1 MLANLDEVEFVRL
14 IFFLHWAIIFRGIY
28 NLGSLFPQKYFSP
41 NQQRSFGR
49 TGYICRLW
57 CRDFFFESRK
67 FFSQVENFFYG
78 VENYFFD
85 SNSDNKSRILSS
97 SRDFFFLSRKFF
109 HRVENTQH
117 TVPSFAAK
125 TIKRYGSLQICWL
138 FSLFIHRCPSS
149 SCWRCGGLG
158 EVSVVYTGLHF
169 LYRTI
174 HSSWKRQKYGM

>member
-57 CRDFFFESRK
+57 CRDFFFFRVEK
-67 FFSQVENFFYG
+67 IFFSSREFFLWSRELFIRFELWQLVEDF
-78 VENYFFD
+78 
-85 SNSDNKSRILSS
+85 ILEL
-97 SRDFFFLSRKFF
+97 RFFFFLSRKFF
-109 HRVENTQH
+109 YRVENTRH

-138 FSLFIHRCPSS
+138 RSLFIHRCPSS
-149 SCWRCGGLG
+149 SCWR
-158 EVSVVYTGLHF
+158 
-169 LYRTI
+169 
-174 HSSWKRQKYGM
+174 